1 MPNGQPVTPAA
12 VTQEIVELVRAESG
26 VTDLG
31 PDSGLQDAG
40 LDSAHLLSL
49 VFRIEARYDIDL
61 DAQDGDDLTTIGDLA
76 ALVVRRIEERA

>member
-1 MPNGQPVTPAA
+1 MPPATPAA
-12 VTQEIVELVRAESG
+12 VTQEIVDLVRAESG
-26 VTDLG
+26 VADLG
-31 PDSGLQDAG
+31 PESGLQDAG